1 MRTFV
6 AIFPP
11 LAVRMATLTRARE
24 IVRQSSGDHPGNRL
38 RWARPENVHL
48 TLKFLGDIR
57 EEALEDL
64 RALLG
69 EACAG
74 RRSFDVGLLGLGAF
88 PSARHARILWA
99 GVGAGSE
106 ELRSLA
112 ADLDAA
118 FAPLGFEREKRS
130 YNPHLTL
137 GRIRGRPASLDL
149 SSPETR
155 ELRFRAQRVEL
166 VKSTLTSEGAVY
178 KTIETF
184 ALGRFAPGSRE

>member
-11 LAVRMATLTRARE
+11 LEIRTAAVAGARASIR
-24 IVRQSSGDHPGNRL
+24 RPSGDPPGDRV
-38 RWARPENVHL
+38 RWIRPENVHL
-48 TLKFLGDIR
+48 TLKFLGDVR
-57 EEALEDL
+57 GEALEEL
-64 RALLG
+64 RALLV

-74 RRSFDVGLLGLGAF
+74 RESFDVGLLGLGAF

-118 FAPLGFEREKRS
+118 FAPLGFEREERS
-130 YNPHLTL
+130 YTPHLTL
-137 GRIRGRPASLDL
+137 GRIRGRPANLDL
-149 SSPETR
+149 SVPASR
-155 ELRFRAQRVEL
+155 ELRFQAQRVEL
-166 VKSTLTSEGAVY
+166 VESTLTESGVIY
-178 KTIETF
+178 ETVKAF
-184 ALGRFAPGSRE
+184 DLSG